1 MNCLIEINYLINL
14 LAVLVS
20 ILSDFLFRYMNKTK
34 EAMKKIISLLSLIFL
49 SCHLFALDTDVSYTT
64 FKAGEKQYVE
74 VRLFLVGNTLTYKMI
89 DSIQQQAAVDVLM
102 LVKQG
107 ENIIQYEK
115 YTLNGPISKKQ
126 PDFLDLKRFV
136 LPKGKYELEVKVQDS
151 NKPEALTEFNSEF
164 SLDFSDEL
172 LEQSDIQLLASFK
185 EAKEENIFVKS
196 GVQLEPLAFNFYNK
210 RANRLIFYNEIYN
223 ADKAINQDYL
233 VSYTVTEVVNDK
245 LLKPISIGHKRKKA
259 EAITALLLQ
268 TDITDLKS
276 GNYELVVEVRNRENE
291 LLSHKKVRFQ
301 RSNPYLQIENEPVT
315 EKEIEDEFVHKLS
328 PEQLTYSL
336 RAIAV
341 ILNDADGENINEMIR
356 SQNIEAQRIYL
367 FTYWAQQNP
376 VKPYGAY
383 LEYMA
388 VAQAIDE
395 AFDSGFGYGF
405 ETDRGYVY
413 MKYGQPSDIVS
424 DSNDP
429 SAPPYEVWSY
439 NEFPMTNQGLV
450 KFIFYNPS
458 LSPGNYVMLH
468 STARGEINNPSWLKE
483 MYRSVP
489 NGDGGVGS
497 GFQDGSGGVGR
508 NAVRN
513 FSDF

>member
-1 MNCLIEINYLINL
+1 MKNI
-14 LAVLVS
+14 
-20 ILSDFLFRYMNKTK
+20 IL
-34 EAMKKIISLLSLIFL
+34 LLSAIFIT
-49 SCHLFALDTDVSYTT
+49 CNLFALDTDVSYTT
-64 FKAGEKQYVE
+64 FKAGESQYIE
-74 VRLFLVGNTLTYKMI
+74 VNLFLVGNTLTYKMI
-89 DSIQQQAAVDVLM
+89 DSTQQQAAVEVLM
-102 LVKQG
+102 LIKQG
-107 ENIIQYEK
+107 ENIIQFEK
-115 YTLNGPISKKQ
+115 YILNGPISKGE

-136 LPKGKYELEVKVQDS
+136 LPKGDYELEVKVQDV
-151 NKPEALTEFNSEF
+151 NEPAAVTDFNSEF
-164 SLDFSDEL
+164 SLNFNEEEL
-172 LEQSDIQLLASFK
+172 QQSDIQLLASYK
-185 EAKEENIFVKS
+185 QTEEENIFVKG

-210 RANRLIFYNEIYN
+210 RANRLIFYSEIYN
-223 ADKAINQDYL
+223 ADKAIGQDYL

-245 LLKPISIGHKRKKA
+245 LLKPVSVGHKRKTA
-259 EAITALLLQ
+259 EPITALLLQ
-268 TDITDLKS
+268 TDITELKS
-276 GNYELVVEVRNRENE
+276 GNYELLVEVRNRENE
-291 LLSHKKVRFQ
+291 LIKQKKTRFQ
-301 RSNPYLQIENEPVT
+301 RSNPYLQIEDKPIT
-315 EKEIEDEFVHKLS
+315 EKEIADEFVQRLS
-328 PEQLTYSL
+328 VEQLTYSL

-341 ILNDADGENINEMIR
+341 ILNDADGENINEMVR
-356 SQNIEAQRIYL
+356 QRNENAMRMYL

-376 VKPYGAY
+376 VRPYDAY

-395 AFDSGFGYGF
+395 AFDSGFGFGF

-468 STARGEINNPSWLKE
+468 STARGEVNNPSWLKE
-483 MYRSVP
+483 MYNGVP
-489 NGDGGVGS
+489 NSDGGAGS
-497 GFQDGSGGVGR
+497 GFQDGNGGIGR
-508 NAVRN
+508 NAGRN